1 MKNLWILILFNII
14 LFLLLIYTKKCNNT
28 QIGGEEDKMDI
39 NKFMDDTKAWCSNNY
54 DNIIKMT
61 KDIQCVKKS
70 GAEEF
75 NTIAEVAKSDES
87 VTDILYQ

>member
-1 MKNLWILILFNII
+1 MKNIGILVLFNII
-14 LFLLLIYTKKCNNT
+14 LFLILIYMKTCNNS
-28 QIGGEEDKMDI
+28 QIGGEEGMDI
-39 NKFMDDTKAWCSNNY
+39 NKFMDDTKTWCSNNY

-61 KDIQCVKKS
+61 KAYSMCKKS

-75 NTIAEVAKSDES
+75 NTIAETSKSNSE

>member
-1 MKNLWILILFNII
+1 MK
-14 LFLLLIYTKKCNNT
+14 TCNNS
-28 QIGGEEDKMDI
+28 QIGGEEMDI
-39 NKFMDDTKAWCSNNY
+39 NKFMDDTKTWCSNNY

-61 KDIQCVKKS
+61 KAYSMCKKS

-75 NTIAEVAKSDES
+75 NTIAETSKSNSE

>member
-14 LFLLLIYTKKCNNT
+14 LFLLLIYKQKCKNSQT
-28 QIGGEEDKMDI
+28 GGEDEKMDV
-39 NKFMDDTKAWCSNNY
+39 NKFMDDTKTWCSNNY

-61 KDIQCVKKS
+61 KAYSMCKKS

-75 NTIAEVAKSDES
+75 NTIEDSANSSKEVED
-87 VTDILYQ
+87 VLYQ

>member
-14 LFLLLIYTKKCNNT
+14 LFLVLIYTQKCKNT
-28 QIGGEEDKMDI
+28 QTGGEDEKMDI
-39 NKFMDDTKAWCSNNY
+39 NKFMDDTKTWCSNNY

-61 KDIQCVKKS
+61 KAYTLCKKS

-75 NTIAEVAKSDES
+75 NTIEETANSTKEVED
-87 VTDILYQ
+87 VLYQ

>member
-1 MKNLWILILFNII
+1 MTQLCILVLVNII
-14 LFLLLIYTKKCNNT
+14 LLLVLIYAQKCNTT

-39 NKFMDDTKAWCSNNY
+39 NKFMDDTKSWCSNNY

-61 KDIQCVKKS
+61 KAYTMCKKS

-75 NTIAEVAKSDES
+75 NTIAEISNSEAS

>member
-14 LFLLLIYTKKCNNT
+14 LFLLLIYKQKCNKSQT
-28 QIGGEEDKMDI
+28 GGEDEKMDV
-39 NKFMDDTKAWCSNNY
+39 NKFMDDTKTWCSNNY

-61 KDIQCVKKS
+61 KAYSMCKKS

-75 NTIAEVAKSDES
+75 NTIEDAANSSKEVED
-87 VTDILYQ
+87 VLYQ

>member
-1 MKNLWILILFNII
+1 
-14 LFLLLIYTKKCNNT
+14 
-28 QIGGEEDKMDI
+28 
-39 NKFMDDTKAWCSNNY
+39 MDDTKRWCSNNY

-61 KDIQCVKKS
+61 KDIQCVKR